1 MKLDYLLYLLY
12 LWISRCVKCIR
23 FHRAK
28 VATRRQQR
36 LGTAMRAV
44 TEVAQVSSEIVT
56 GRSGVEQ
63 QVRLDLVL

>member
-1 MKLDYLLYLLY
+1 M
-12 LWISRCVKCIR
+12 
-23 FHRAK
+23 
-28 VATRRQQR
+28 ATLRQQR

-63 QVRLDLVL
+63 QVRLDLVLLSL